1 MSEKSKVKINP
12 TKFQKNLNAVCWI
25 LFLAFLGYSFFAWQ
39 NLPDMIPRHFNAL
52 GEIDAYWSKNHFFFL
67 PIMSAITY
75 LTISI
80 CELFPQSWNI
90 PQKKGASLLQNEKNL
105 SLAYSMV
112 IWLKLECLTV
122 FWLLTHY
129 TVICRNLPIFFLALT
144 MLIIFATMGYYIYR
158 MYRKTEG
165 EKL

>member
-80 CELFPQSWNI
+80 CEFFPQSWNI

>member
-39 NLPDMIPRHFNAL
+39 HLPEMIPKHFNGA
-52 GEIDAYWSKNHFFFL
+52 GVIDAYWSKNHFFFL
-67 PIMSAITY
+67 PIMSAVTY

-80 CELFPQSWNI
+80 CDFFPQSWNI
-90 PQKKGASLLQNEKNL
+90 PQKKGASPLQNERNL

-112 IWLKLECLTV
+112 IWLKLECLIV

-144 MLIIFATMGYYIYR
+144 MLIICATMGYYIYR

-165 EKL
+165 EKS

>member
-80 CELFPQSWNI
+80 CEFFPQSWNI

-112 IWLKLECLTV
+112 IWLKLECLIV

>member
-52 GEIDAYWSKNHFFFL
+52 GEIDAYWSKSYFWFL
-67 PIMSAITY
+67 PIISLVLFALMSV
-75 LTISI
+75 L
-80 CELFPQSWNI
+80 EHFPQSWNL
-90 PQKKGASLLQNEKNL
+90 PQKKGDDLLQNERNL
-105 SLAYSMV
+105 SLAYSMM
-112 IWLKLECLTV
+112 IWLKLECVIV
-122 FWLLTHY
+122 FWLMTAY
-129 TVICRNLPIFFLALT
+129 TAKCANLPSVFL
-144 MLIIFATMGYYIYR
+144 LISMFVIFATMGYYIYR

-165 EKL
+165 EKS